1 MILIGRYQSPFVRR
15 TAIVMKTL
23 GMTFETKGLSTA
35 DDAAGIR
42 TFNPVGRVPSLALD
56 DGEVLVDSAAIID
69 YVLEVADPDG
79 RLLPKSGPDRRT
91 VLRTAAIGQGAM
103 DKAVASV
110 YERTRRPKDKVF
122 QDWVEMVDGQTA
134 SALAAL
140 DAQAASGGDWMHGD
154 HMTLADINAVAAF
167 DQVGRS
173 VPYLLKGDPY
183 PALAALAARC
193 NRLPA
198 FAETL
203 VKG

>member
-1 MILIGRYQSPFVRR
+1 MILIGRYHSPFVRR
-15 TAIVMKTL
+15 TGVVMKTL
-23 GMTFETKGLSTA
+23 GMKFEKQDLSTA
-35 DDAAGIR
+35 DDAPEIR
-42 TFNPVGRVPSLALD
+42 KFNPVGRVPSLALD
-56 DGEVLVDSAAIID
+56 NREGLVDSAAIID

-79 RLLPKSGPDRRT
+79 RLLPKSGSDRRT

-122 QDWVEMVDGQTA
+122 SDWVDMLDGQTA

-140 DAQAASGGDWMHGD
+140 EALAVSDGEWMHGD
-154 HMTLADINAVAAF
+154 GMTLADINAVVVF
-167 DQVGRS
+167 DQIGRS
-173 VPYLLKGDPY
+173 VPYLLKADPY
-183 PALAALAARC
+183 PALAAMSARC

-198 FAETL
+198 FAETF